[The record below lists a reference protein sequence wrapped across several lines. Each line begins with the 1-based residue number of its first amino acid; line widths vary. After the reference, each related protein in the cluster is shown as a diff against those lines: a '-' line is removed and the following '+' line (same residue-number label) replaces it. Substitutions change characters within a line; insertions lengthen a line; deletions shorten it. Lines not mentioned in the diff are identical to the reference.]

1 MTLPW
6 QLEGAHMEEAHTEEV
21 LADEKPGGAS
31 EEEIGGGDETLRR
44 NPLSPL

>member
-6 QLEGAHMEEAHTEEV
+6 QLEGAHMEEA
-21 LADEKPGGAS
+21 LADEEPGGAS

-44 NPLSPL
+44 NPLNPL